1 MFFQVICAYVDFYLR
16 LLDVTLLDIY
26 REIYWWNLLLHGSL
40 VHFSGTSITVEW
52 YGFRYVVY
60 LVHVFIYIFYC
71 QWGLVIFI
79 DAGKL
84 LLPKLAGKRTQLNFK
99 CSSLTSVV
107 KASWVKASG
116 SKSVVKASWVCP
128 IILKFIQATS
138 TYVHLV
144 NRHNNG

>member
-1 MFFQVICAYVDFYLR
+1 MCLCRFLPTVV
-16 LLDVTLLDIY
+16 LDVTLLDIY
-26 REIYWWNLLLHGSL
+26 LEIYWWNLLLHRSL

-52 YGFRYVVY
+52 YGFRYIVF
-60 LVHVFIYIFYC
+60 LVHVLYIYIYC
-71 QWGLVIFI
+71 QWGLVIFM
-79 DAGKL
+79 DAEK

-128 IILKFIQATS
+128 IIYQATC

-144 NRHNNG
+144 NRHLTFT

>member
-16 LLDVTLLDIY
+16 LLDVILLDIY
-26 REIYWWNLLLHGSL
+26 REIYWWNLLLHRSL
-40 VHFSGTSITVEW
+40 VHFSGTYI
-52 YGFRYVVY
+52 YYCGVVRFPLRRFSCACFY
-60 LVHVFIYIFYC
+60 IYIYC
-71 QWGLVIFI
+71 QWGLVIFM
-79 DAGKL
+79 DAEK

-128 IILKFIQATS
+128 IIYQATC

-144 NRHNNG
+144 NRHLTFT